1 MYYWSRRTDLPTRAH
16 RGFAICDLH
25 ARCKVLPCSTVT
37 AEQPMAHHWGLRL
50 GSAVV
55 ALLRPWCTCAER
67 GRPQC
72 SAVREHPVPEHR
84 TRPSGSGAASN
95 TLLRCPHVGV
105 MYVSVFY
112 APRHTSERVWHL
124 CCARGA
130 WPQSVRPQCSAV
142 HSRTAEHPST

>member
-1 MYYWSRRTDLPTRAH
+1 MVHLKTLQIWNGCTDRMAMSSPVDHQLFTSYK
-16 RGFAICDLH
+16 GV
-25 ARCKVLPCSTVT
+25 KVHVFTFT
-37 AEQPMAHHWGLRL
+37 EHGHEHWTL

-84 TRPSGSGAASN
+84 TRTSGSGAASN
-95 TLLRCPHVGV
+95 TLLRCPHVSV

-112 APRHTSERVWHL
+112 APRHTSERVWQL
-124 CCARGA
+124 C
-130 WPQSVRPQCSAV
+130 
-142 HSRTAEHPST
+142 